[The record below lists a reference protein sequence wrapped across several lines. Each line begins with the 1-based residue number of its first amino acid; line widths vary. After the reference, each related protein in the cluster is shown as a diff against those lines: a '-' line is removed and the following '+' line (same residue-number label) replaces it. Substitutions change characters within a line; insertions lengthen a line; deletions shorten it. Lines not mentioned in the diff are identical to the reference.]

1 MVTDFC
7 FAKCFVTVM
16 RAARSSINRSALT
29 FRANPNKKDKLMK
42 SRIIALT
49 IAGAL
54 TLGTLGVYA
63 HEGGGHGG
71 HRFKHGK
78 MALEHLTK
86 DLDLTPQQQAQVA
99 PIIDQAKPQ
108 IMAIHQEAMQK
119 TRAVMENAGG
129 QIRPLLTPQQQVK
142 FDAVKKAHEDMLNAM
157 KDLHAAKMQ

>member
-1 MVTDFC
+1 
-7 FAKCFVTVM
+7 
-16 RAARSSINRSALT
+16 
-29 FRANPNKKDKLMK
+29 MK
-42 SRIIALT
+42 SKIIALT

-63 HEGGGHGG
+63 HEGGHGG
-71 HRFKHGK
+71 RHFKHGGGK

-108 IMAIHQEAMQK
+108 IVAIHQEAMQK
-119 TRAVMENAGG
+119 TRAVLENAGG

-157 KDLHAAKMQ
+157 KDLHQAKMQ